1 MDILEQII
9 ETKRQ
14 ELSFGK
20 RRSLKQA
27 LLASET
33 GIIAEFKRKSPS
45 KGWIHA
51 DAFPEEVVPA
61 YAAAGAAALS
71 ILTDAQYFGGSLDFI
86 RRVRPLVDIPIL
98 RKDFIIDPY
107 QLYQAREAGADAVL
121 LIAACL
127 SREACAALLAEA
139 HRLGLEVLLEVHS
152 PEELDYITPDV
163 DVVGVN
169 NRHLGS
175 FVTDVKTSFK
185 MIKRVIP
192 AEEPESP
199 SPASATPDE
208 PSASTTSIASPS
220 IADPAPSF
228 DDLIGEPP
236 ARRKPHLSLRL
247 HAASVNTVSAGSS
260 TVNMGKRTEY
270 YYGANIPDGVVSS
283 PVTENSDFYS
293 SDLSSNIINP
303 VPVPRAPTI
312 PISFG
317 VSVELSL
324 SRHWSLLSGLD
335 YTQRSGYRVYER
347 APQSLT
353 LHYLGLPF
361 EAHYIFWP
369 EGRFRVYLGAG
380 AKVEKCFLATGGEPL
395 KDPFL
400 FSLNVQAG
408 ADVRLFPG
416 IRLYLSPVFSG
427 YLTRSA
433 YVNSWDS
440 KPQFSLRAG
449 LSFDL

>member
-61 YAAAGAAALS
+61 YAAAGATALS
-71 ILTDAQYFGGSLDFI
+71 ILTDQQYFGGSLDFI

-127 SREACAALLAEA
+127 SREAFAALLAEA

-175 FVTDVKTSFK
+175 FVTDVQTSFD
-185 MIKRVIP
+185 MM
-192 AEEPESP
+192 EEIRRSSRRMTGEGQANNTS
-199 SPASATPDE
+199 SA
-208 PSASTTSIASPS
+208 
-220 IADPAPSF
+220 
-228 DDLIGEPP
+228 DLIGGSP
-236 ARRKPHLSLRL
+236 
-247 HAASVNTVSAGSS
+247 SAGLEE
-260 TVNMGKRTEY
+260 M
-270 YYGANIPDGVVSS
+270 PDQVGHDGMVFISESGISS
-283 PVTENSDFYS
+283 PDTVRQLRE
-293 SDLSSNIINP
+293 
-303 VPVPRAPTI
+303 A
-312 PISFG
+312 
-317 VSVELSL
+317 
-324 SRHWSLLSGLD
+324 
-335 YTQRSGYRVYER
+335 GYRGFLMGENFMKQ
-347 APQSLT
+347 PD
-353 LHYLGLPF
+353 P
-361 EAHYIFWP
+361 
-369 EGRFRVYLGAG
+369 GA
-380 AKVEKCFLATGGEPL
+380 ALA
-395 KDPFL
+395 DFI
-400 FSLNVQAG
+400 QA
-408 ADVRLFPG
+408 
-416 IRLYLSPVFSG
+416 I
-427 YLTRSA
+427 
-433 YVNSWDS
+433 
-440 KPQFSLRAG
+440 
-449 LSFDL
+449 

>member
-71 ILTDAQYFGGSLDFI
+71 VLTDEQYFGGSLDFI

-175 FVTDVKTSFK
+175 FVTDVKTSFDLAPLLAQRADRNIRYRISDDRGAFPPNPLRRSAPGK
-185 MIKRVIP
+185 F
-192 AEEPESP
+192 AEKPI
-199 SPASATPDE
+199 SAP
-208 PSASTTSIASPS
+208 PSTTPTRATEPVFVSESGIS
-220 IADPAPSF
+220 DPATVRKLREAGF
-228 DDLIGEPP
+228 RGFLMGEHFMRQPDP
-236 ARRKPHLSLRL
+236 G
-247 HAASVNTVSAGSS
+247 AA
-260 TVNMGKRTEY
+260 
-270 YYGANIPDGVVSS
+270 
-283 PVTENSDFYS
+283 
-293 SDLSSNIINP
+293 
-303 VPVPRAPTI
+303 
-312 PISFG
+312 
-317 VSVELSL
+317 
-324 SRHWSLLSGLD
+324 
-335 YTQRSGYRVYER
+335 
-347 APQSLT
+347 
-353 LHYLGLPF
+353 
-361 EAHYIFWP
+361 
-369 EGRFRVYLGAG
+369 
-380 AKVEKCFLATGGEPL
+380 LAE
-395 KDPFL
+395 FI
-400 FSLNVQAG
+400 QA
-408 ADVRLFPG
+408 
-416 IRLYLSPVFSG
+416 I
-427 YLTRSA
+427 
-433 YVNSWDS
+433 
-440 KPQFSLRAG
+440 
-449 LSFDL
+449 